1 MIFAL
6 AYFFHITLPESL
18 YEGVEIAM
26 FEIRS
31 KPFKRSA
38 HLNNKDNYSPEND
51 KNGLYKA
58 SVPLHIVGVLM
69 GN

>member
-31 KPFKRSA
+31 KPFKRLA
-38 HLNNKDNYSPEND
+38 HLNKMIITALRTIKMVFIMKVFNYI
-51 KNGLYKA
+51 LW
-58 SVPLHIVGVLM
+58 VF
-69 GN
+69 

>member
-38 HLNNKDNYSPEND
+38 HLNKRIISALRTIKMVFIRQVFHYI
-51 KNGLYKA
+51 LW
-58 SVPLHIVGVLM
+58 VF
-69 GN
+69 